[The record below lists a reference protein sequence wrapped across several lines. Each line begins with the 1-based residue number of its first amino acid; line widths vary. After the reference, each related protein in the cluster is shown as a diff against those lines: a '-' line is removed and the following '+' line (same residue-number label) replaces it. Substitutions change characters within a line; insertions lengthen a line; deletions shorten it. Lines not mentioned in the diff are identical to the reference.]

1 MVLDCLLGVNNFSFS
16 WFVTLQ
22 IFTYRRVIMYLN
34 ALFKQNKMTNYT
46 FPIYIY
52 SLMISKAKM
61 SHVKIN
67 LYIQADADTPI
78 RLAIN
83 GELILSTISHSIAI
97 SKICY
102 TAFTQ
107 HDNPFFYWIPQIC
120 QHALTIENVLIAKYL
135 LIVKANHPCLR

>member
-1 MVLDCLLGVNNFSFS
+1 MN
-16 WFVTLQ
+16 T
-22 IFTYRRVIMYLN
+22 
-34 ALFKQNKMTNYT
+34 
-46 FPIYIY
+46 
-52 SLMISKAKM
+52 
-61 SHVKIN
+61 
-67 LYIQADADTPI
+67 I

-107 HDNPFFYWIPQIC
+107 HDNPFFYWIPQI
-120 QHALTIENVLIAKYL
+120 NVLIAKYL

>member
-1 MVLDCLLGVNNFSFS
+1 
-16 WFVTLQ
+16 
-22 IFTYRRVIMYLN
+22 
-34 ALFKQNKMTNYT
+34 
-46 FPIYIY
+46 
-52 SLMISKAKM
+52 MISKAKM

-67 LYIQADADTPI
+67 LYIQADADTPVYI

-120 QHALTIENVLIAKYL
+120 
-135 LIVKANHPCLR
+135 